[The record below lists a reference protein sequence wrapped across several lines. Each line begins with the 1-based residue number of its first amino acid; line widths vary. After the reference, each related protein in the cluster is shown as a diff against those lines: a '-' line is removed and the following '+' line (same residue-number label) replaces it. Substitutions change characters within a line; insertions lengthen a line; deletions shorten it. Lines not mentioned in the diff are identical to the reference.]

1 MGDMI
6 KNIIFDWSGTLNDDF
21 DSYVDIVN
29 EVFRMMKYDKVMTK
43 EEIKREF
50 TIPYMTFWNKYFPD
64 LTKEDQDEMF
74 RKVVHLKRCELYPGV
89 KEFLFE
95 LKEKGIKIFVV
106 SSDLKSTLIPEATK
120 YGVKD
125 LFVEIFAHV
134 YLKGPKIKEVVE
146 NYDLDPMETLYVG
159 DTSGD
164 IEAGREAGV
173 KTMGVAWGIQCNEK
187 LEASNPD
194 YLFDTVF
201 DIKKIL

>member
-1 MGDMI
+1 MI
-6 KNIIFDWSGTLNDDF
+6 KNVIFDWSGTLNNDV

-43 EEIKREF
+43 EEIRREF
-50 TIPYMTFWNKYFPD
+50 TIPYMIFWNKYFPD
-64 LTKEDQDEMF
+64 LTKEDQDDMF
-74 RKVVHLKRCELYPGV
+74 RKVIHLKRCELYPGV

-106 SSDLKSTLIPEATK
+106 SSDLKRTLIPEATK

-125 LFVEIFAHV
+125 IFVEIFAHV

-146 NYDLDPMETLYVG
+146 NYNLNPEETLYVG

-164 IEAGREAGV
+164 IDAGKEAGV
-173 KTMGVAWGIQCNEK
+173 KTMAVNWGIQCEEK
-187 LEASNPD
+187 LKEAEPD
-194 YLFDTVF
+194 YFFERVMDVRNL
-201 DIKKIL
+201 L